1 MVDLSIIIP
10 VYNEEVSIEETIEKT
25 KKTIKNIDMKTEIII
40 VNDCSKDRSHEI
52 LKNIEDIIYLR
63 HPKNKGYG
71 ASLKTGIKNAKGDLI
86 AITDADGT
94 YPIEELSNLIKYTKK
109 YDMVIGART
118 KKGVQIPLI
127 RRPAK
132 WFIRKLAEYLT
143 NNKIPDLNSGLRIF
157 KKEMALRFWNLFP
170 NGFSFT
176 STITIASM
184 INDYSVIFIPI
195 NYYKRKGKSSIH
207 PIKDFLGF
215 INLIFRIVIYFKP
228 LKFFITPG
236 LLLLISGII
245 LGINQIT
252 LSNNLGESSLLLI
265 FTGIQI
271 CFLGILADM
280 ISKNRK

>member
-1 MVDLSIIIP
+1 
-10 VYNEEVSIEETIEKT
+10 
-25 KKTIKNIDMKTEIII
+25 
-40 VNDCSKDRSHEI
+40 
-52 LKNIEDIIYLR
+52 
-63 HPKNKGYG
+63 
-71 ASLKTGIKNAKGDLI
+71 
-86 AITDADGT
+86 
-94 YPIEELSNLIKYTKK
+94 
-109 YDMVIGART
+109 
-118 KKGVQIPLI
+118 
-127 RRPAK
+127 
-132 WFIRKLAEYLT
+132 
-143 NNKIPDLNSGLRIF
+143 
-157 KKEMALRFWNLFP
+157 
-170 NGFSFT
+170 
-176 STITIASM
+176 M